1 MAIRVMVAD
10 DNPQFIRLL
19 HQAVDREP
27 GMEWVGAVGDGRT
40 ALTRIPEW
48 LPDVLIL
55 DLVMPHLD
63 GFGVLEAL
71 RKNPPAHRVRVL
83 VVSAFGQEELI
94 VRAMTLGARYYC
106 MKPLEMAVLLQR
118 VREVVHAPTD
128 PPRSLRDPRLE
139 EEVARM
145 MNELGVPAH
154 YKGYAYLREA
164 ILLVNER
171 PELLSRI
178 TKGLY
183 PAVARRF
190 GSTPGKVERA
200 IRHAIEATWTRGN
213 LPRLNALFTY
223 GVDSRTGK
231 PTNSTF
237 IARMADELALA
248 SRRRRGLGA

>member
-1 MAIRVMVAD
+1 MMVAD
-10 DNPQFIRLL
+10 DNPQFTRSV
-19 HQAVDREP
+19 QEAVEREP
-27 GMEWVGAVGDGRT
+27 GMEWVGAVADGWS
-40 ALTRIPEW
+40 ALARISEW
-48 LPDVLIL
+48 VPDVLLL

-71 RKNPPAHRVRVL
+71 RREPAQDRVKVL

-94 VRAMTLGARYYC
+94 ERAMALGAQYYC
-106 MKPLEMAVLLQR
+106 MKPLELGVLLQR
-118 VREVVHAPTD
+118 VREVVQAPTF
-128 PPRSLRDPRLE
+128 PPRPARDPRME
-139 EEVARM
+139 EQVSRM
-145 MNELGVPAH
+145 MSELGVPAH
-154 YKGYAYLREA
+154 YKGYLYLREA
-164 ILLVNER
+164 ILQVHER

-190 GSTPGKVERA
+190 GSTPDKVERA

-223 GVDSRTGK
+223 AVDTRTGK
-231 PTNSTF
+231 PTNSSF

-248 SRRRRGLGA
+248 SRRRRGIGA